1 VVERSSK
8 FISLLSSI
16 LWKKFP
22 GIMEHLEE
30 VRKVE
35 DIPIDEGRFGGTAF
49 TSMATTM
56 DYNVNIHRDID
67 DYSWSFI
74 ISIEFED
81 KNLVFNFKLL

>member
-16 LWKKFP
+16 LWEKFL

-30 VRKVE
+30 VRKE
-35 DIPIDEGRFGGTAF
+35 ENIPLNEGCFGGIAF
-49 TSMATTM
+49 TSMAITM